1 MATLLMDANNFLNR
15 HPMIRG
21 FFWLLVAIQVVY
33 YMINPI
39 SLVFSTSKLATWT
52 IAGWWWAV
60 AKTIYTLF
68 VQLCFAVPSTAIV
81 YFGVKRVVLP
91 LASKFLV
98 YLTTPAPPRP
108 TYHSSPESSYASAG
122 HATSHFPH
130 SAEEDYDVPL
140 QMCDDCREREHAIR
154 VAAFVEV
161 IRMRAEQERLDE
173 EEREW
178 HRRNEAK
185 RKRNGKKKGRKK

>member
-1 MATLLMDANNFLNR
+1 
-15 HPMIRG
+15 
-21 FFWLLVAIQVVY
+21 
-33 YMINPI
+33 MINPI
-39 SLVFSTSKLATWT
+39 SLVFSTSKSATWT